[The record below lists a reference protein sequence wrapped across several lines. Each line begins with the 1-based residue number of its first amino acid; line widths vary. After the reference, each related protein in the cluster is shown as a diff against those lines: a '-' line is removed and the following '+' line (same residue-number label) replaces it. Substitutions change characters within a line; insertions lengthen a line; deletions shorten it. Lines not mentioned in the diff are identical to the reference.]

1 MVIGMKRTGQTIF
14 SMLVGG
20 ALLLSSG
27 TRATAEDSV
36 VDRHEQLLRAVCLND
51 WDGAIALTGPLIA
64 ADKITPSYRQA
75 LVELRDQ
82 LEEFRVQG
90 TVIPAIDNCEA
101 VLRRYALESQV
112 PGEPLDWAEALNS
125 LFNDGRG
132 APPPITRVERQENAT
147 TVADLDRYEVYEIPA
162 LIPAL
167 TISLQTGSG
176 VSAGLVSN
184 SPQVF
189 TFFAGLGDRVDIDV
203 DVTRVFPGSLY
214 EDDDTQLFLFDAEG
228 KLLAQNDDFD
238 GLQSRLANTILPR
251 TGRYYVAVTTYNND
265 PILDPQG
272 YILGWANTGGSALEY
287 TLTISGATPTQE
299 LILTNYGP

>member
-132 APPPITRVERQENAT
+132 APPPHH
-147 TVADLDRYEVYEIPA
+147 
-162 LIPAL
+162 
-167 TISLQTGSG
+167 SG
-176 VSAGLVSN
+176 RAARKCHYG
-184 SPQVF
+184 
-189 TFFAGLGDRVDIDV
+189 GG
-203 DVTRVFPGSLY
+203 
-214 EDDDTQLFLFDAEG
+214 
-228 KLLAQNDDFD
+228 
-238 GLQSRLANTILPR
+238 PR
-251 TGRYYVAVTTYNND
+251 
-265 PILDPQG
+265 PL
-272 YILGWANTGGSALEY
+272 
-287 TLTISGATPTQE
+287 
-299 LILTNYGP
+299 